1 MRRREFITLLG
12 VAATARPLAARA
24 QHNAMPVI
32 GILSGGSP
40 TARPHLVA
48 AFRTGLSETGYI
60 EGQNVTFEYRAAGGR
75 YERLP
80 ELAADLVR
88 RQVAVIF
95 VEGTIGALAAKG
107 SSSAIPIVFASG
119 GDMVKLGLVV
129 SLNKPGGNATG
140 VNLFTQEVEEKK
152 LELLCKLVPADATV
166 AFLVNPNNPGAEAK
180 TKEIRAAARLLGRQ
194 LHVVDAR
201 TEIEI
206 DAGFGT
212 LVQLR
217 AGSLVVANDL
227 FFDDNRREQFVA
239 LAARHALPAIYGQR
253 EYSVDGGLMS
263 YGTNLR
269 EAYRQVG
276 IYTGRILRGEKPADL
291 PVVQPTKFEF
301 VLNLKTARTLGIEM
315 PPTLLAIAD
324 EVIE

>member
-1 MRRREFITLLG
+1 
-12 VAATARPLAARA
+12 
-24 QHNAMPVI
+24 
-32 GILSGGSP
+32 
-40 TARPHLVA
+40 VA
-48 AFRTGLSETGYI
+48 AFRKGLSETGYV
-60 EGQNVTFEYRAAGGR
+60 EGQNVAFEYSGAGGQ

-95 VEGTIGALAAKG
+95 VEGTIGARAAKG
-107 SSSAIPIVFASG
+107 SSSTIPIVFSSG

-152 LELLCKLVPADATV
+152 LELLCKLLPTDATV
-166 AFLVNPNNPGAEAK
+166 AFLVNPNNPGAEVK
-180 TKEIRAAARLLGRQ
+180 TKEIRAAARSLGRQ

-206 DAGFGT
+206 DAAFGT

-227 FFDDNRREQFVA
+227 FFDDTRREQFVA
-239 LAARHALPAIYGQR
+239 LAARFALPAIYGQR

-301 VLNLKTARTLGIEM
+301 VINLKTARTLGIEM
-315 PPTLLAIAD
+315 PPTLLATAD

>member
-1 MRRREFITLLG
+1 
-12 VAATARPLAARA
+12 
-24 QHNAMPVI
+24 
-32 GILSGGSP
+32 
-40 TARPHLVA
+40 VA
-48 AFRTGLSETGYI
+48 AFRKGLSETGYV
-60 EGQNVTFEYRAAGGR
+60 EGQNVAFEYSGAGGQ

-95 VEGTIGALAAKG
+95 VKGTIGARAAKG
-107 SSSAIPIVFASG
+107 SSSTIPIVFSSG

-152 LELLCKLVPADATV
+152 LELLCKLLPTDATV
-166 AFLVNPNNPGAEAK
+166 AFLVNPNNPGAEVK
-180 TKEIRAAARLLGRQ
+180 TKEIRAAARSLGRQ

-206 DAGFGT
+206 DAAFGT

-227 FFDDNRREQFVA
+227 FFDDTRREQFVA
-239 LAARHALPAIYGQR
+239 LAARFALPAIYGQR

-301 VLNLKTARTLGIEM
+301 VINLKTARTLGIEM
-315 PPTLLAIAD
+315 PPTLLATAD